1 MLLEELPSEVLI
13 NVFSYLDEKDLYTLQ
28 GLSRRF
34 ASLIG
39 DEELWKNLFITR
51 LHTSYF
57 PSFSKSQRYSHEYVA
72 RVSGVKQWQHNR
84 LIKTRYNLSPTP
96 LHVTHLRNHPNQ
108 VAIEELI
115 FQYPKLACYHDGIIT
130 LVQLQSKRSKIKNR
144 MVYIPCTTPQGCSTM
159 HFNINSAVFGRFDGR
174 VFGKLLTNKSY
185 LQPVTE
191 FDSSHSACVTAIATT
206 NSTMIDSTTKDWS
219 VSGSENGEIIW
230 WLETKK
236 YKSLKFANSPIL
248 RLSLVNKNI
257 TIALD
262 EKSIYVIEDMERVH
276 TLDIPHDPVTNKR
289 ISIHFFKIDYG
300 AQTLCLADTQSIYM
314 ISFNLTKDFGQVKVL
329 KLKDPTETIT
339 NVIMDEETAKREQ
352 DPQLAGG
359 DGCFVALCTS
369 NMRILVL
376 NTRKSSF
383 VTVNAEQLYQE
394 VKPLREFQFNDHI
407 YATQITNLVLVLA
420 LAGTIEI
427 YDVLSGELI
436 KTVQKTEKIP
446 QFLRVSQGRMI
457 VSSGNTIHYLQ
468 YIPDEDDQ
476 SESHKKSH
484 GSSRLR
490 SNKWN
495 ETLHSEMEMYNE
507 KLKQEE
513 ERELENARLMEA
525 YGGDMD
531 GDDEELQLKIALLES
546 QNLNSQSA
554 EGTDDNARADPTTE
568 EEDEALRAAIEESLR
583 MQRLQEEVRTAVS
596 MEDDEEFLRAVE
608 QSSRDDEERR
618 TRRGQRRTLT
628 DLGHNEPTTE
638 ETSNVQHGDIN
649 DEELQLA
656 IALSLSEINESQ

>member
-1 MLLEELPSEVLI
+1 
-13 NVFSYLDEKDLYTLQ
+13 
-28 GLSRRF
+28 
-34 ASLIG
+34 
-39 DEELWKNLFITR
+39 
-51 LHTSYF
+51 
-57 PSFSKSQRYSHEYVA
+57 
-72 RVSGVKQWQHNR
+72 
-84 LIKTRYNLSPTP
+84 
-96 LHVTHLRNHPNQ
+96 
-108 VAIEELI
+108 
-115 FQYPKLACYHDGIIT
+115 
-130 LVQLQSKRSKIKNR
+130 
-144 MVYIPCTTPQGCSTM
+144 
-159 HFNINSAVFGRFDGR
+159 
-174 VFGKLLTNKSY
+174 
-185 LQPVTE
+185 
-191 FDSSHSACVTAIATT
+191 
-206 NSTMIDSTTKDWS
+206 
-219 VSGSENGEIIW
+219 
-230 WLETKK
+230 
-236 YKSLKFANSPIL
+236 
-248 RLSLVNKNI
+248 
-257 TIALD
+257 
-262 EKSIYVIEDMERVH
+262 
-276 TLDIPHDPVTNKR
+276 
-289 ISIHFFKIDYG
+289 
-300 AQTLCLADTQSIYM
+300 
-314 ISFNLTKDFGQVKVL
+314 
-329 KLKDPTETIT
+329 
-339 NVIMDEETAKREQ
+339 
-352 DPQLAGG
+352 
-359 DGCFVALCTS
+359 
-369 NMRILVL
+369 
-376 NTRKSSF
+376 
-383 VTVNAEQLYQE
+383 
-394 VKPLREFQFNDHI
+394 
-407 YATQITNLVLVLA
+407 
-420 LAGTIEI
+420 
-427 YDVLSGELI
+427 
-436 KTVQKTEKIP
+436 
-446 QFLRVSQGRMI
+446 MI